1 MDHLIATLVFGLV
14 LRLVL
19 KGLEY
24 LPDLIVYV
32 MTYRTRREAKLFAR
46 EYAEAQARLA
56 WLRAHLRQTGNTDP
70 KETS

>member
-1 MDHLIATLVFGLV
+1 MDHLIAALTISLA

-46 EYAEAQARLA
+46 EYAEAQVHLA
-56 WLRAHLRQTGNTDP
+56 QLRAYLNRIDP
-70 KETS
+70 KETP